1 MVVVLTGDRGGGWV
15 VMVGRCWVDGGC
27 VCVYQRKKKMM
38 RERRCL
44 SWFCRWRR
52 EREKKGAKCE
62 INKILVCK
70 TTVTMHIYTITVAI
84 CIYAQF
90 CKYWCECF
98 FSWLKCV
105 KLITFYILH
114 NFTASNAVALK
125 KIYGEHCKQII
136 ILYILDDHTPLKILA
151 HLAILPTTI
160 MFTVSA
166 SCSKI
171 SSTLAWFV
179 SLDRLLNTPS

>member
-1 MVVVLTGDRGGGWV
+1 MIVVVVGWWWLDGV
-15 VMVGRCWVDGGC
+15 GWMVGVFVCIKGRRRWWGREDDWVGFVDG
-27 VCVYQRKKKMM
+27 
-38 RERRCL
+38 E
-44 SWFCRWRR
+44 

-62 INKILVCK
+62 INKILICK
-70 TTVTMHIYTITVAI
+70 ATVTVHICTIIVAF

-114 NFTASNAVALK
+114 NFTTSNAVALK